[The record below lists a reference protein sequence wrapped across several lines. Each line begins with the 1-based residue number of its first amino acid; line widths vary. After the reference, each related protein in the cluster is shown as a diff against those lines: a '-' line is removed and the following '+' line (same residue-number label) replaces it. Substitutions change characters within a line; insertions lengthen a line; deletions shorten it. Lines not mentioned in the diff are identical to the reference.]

1 MKQDLIKRSLA
12 RGARLSSS
20 CLLILI
26 VFLVFRASPALAVF
40 NNMFVGSQ
48 TTTSAPPPPPAT
60 GAPSAPTPAAQANL
74 TTCVLCIDWT
84 APTGGIW
91 TSNGAGGAAFQP
103 AGVNA
108 AQTNTY
114 IDCAMTSGQ
123 SSALL
128 FYEGSSGANSTFPC
142 PSMTTDGSTPVLQ
155 QLIVGTPPS
164 GSHFNQLVPY
174 CGAFC
179 SQGNTGWGL
188 LAPTAMYLE
197 LTFKVPVA
205 ATNCW
210 VQTIWSG
217 GWGEVPDSVHNF
229 LEFDAW
235 EMGGGSCLTDAGVQS
250 SNVHLWGD
258 VTPGTGTG
266 GPGGGGICCFPSNW
280 SGAFP
285 PTGNPHAE
293 SNYVKLGERIT
304 TDGTTVYK
312 CMWVNGVEQNCQN
325 SNSMH
330 AWQLTD
336 ARSRQTIYISL
347 PGGTNL
353 AGPMTGYIKSF
364 NLWACGNWKTI
375 ACATSSANPGGY

>member
-1 MKQDLIKRSLA
+1 MKQDLIKR
-12 RGARLSSS
+12 

-26 VFLVFRASPALAVF
+26 VYLVFSASTALAF
-40 NNMFVGSQ
+40 LNNMFVGSQ
-48 TTTSAPPPPPAT
+48 TKPSAPPPPPAT
-60 GAPSAPTPAAQANL
+60 GPPSPPTQAAAANL

-91 TSNGAGGAAFQP
+91 TSDGAGGAASQP

-128 FYEGSSGANSTFPC
+128 FFLGTSGPTSTFPC
-142 PSMTTDGSTPVLQ
+142 PSITTDGSTPVLQ

-164 GSHFNQLVPY
+164 GSHFNTLVGY

-179 SQGNTGWGL
+179 SQGNTGWGW
-188 LAPTAMYLE
+188 LAPTAMYFE
-197 LTFKVPVA
+197 ATFKVPVA

-217 GWGEVPDSVHNF
+217 GWGEIPDSVHNF

-235 EMGGGSCLTDAGVQS
+235 EMGTSTACLTDAGAQS

-266 GPGGGGICCFPSNW
+266 GSGGGGICCFPSNW
-280 SGAFP
+280 SGSFP
-285 PTGNPHAE
+285 PTGNPHVE

-312 CMWVNGVEQNCQN
+312 CMWVNDVEQNCQN
-325 SNSMH
+325 SSSMH

-336 ARSRQTIYISL
+336 AHSRQELIISVV
-347 PGGTNL
+347 GGTDFT
-353 AGPMTGYIKSF
+353 GPMTGYIKSF
-364 NLWACGNWKTI
+364 NVWACGNWKTI
-375 ACATSSANPGGY
+375 ACRTSSANPGGY